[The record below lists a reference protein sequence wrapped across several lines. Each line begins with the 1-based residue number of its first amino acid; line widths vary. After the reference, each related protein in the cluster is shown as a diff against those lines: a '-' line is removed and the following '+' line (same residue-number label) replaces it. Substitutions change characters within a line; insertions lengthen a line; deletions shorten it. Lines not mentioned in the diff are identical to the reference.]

1 VRIFALSAALA
12 CALQSAYA
20 ANDGQ
25 LWEMTTQM
33 NVPGMPAGM
42 MQPRTQQ
49 VCQSKDFRSAHQS
62 DGKSRCTISNLK
74 ETPARVTYDIR
85 CEGKDAM
92 TGKAEFNFAQGRQ
105 KVDGTM
111 KMSSGD
117 GEMTMKMSGRNLG
130 SACDPQQAK
139 VARDEKMASAR
150 QQMDSMQRQGD
161 AEQIKICNEGLTK
174 MHPAG
179 FGMPGQCRINQ
190 DANCK
195 PILDGTS
202 SAVKSACNEKIGQ
215 FCQRYQTRDGLE
227 QISANRGAPEL
238 AAKLCGVPLAKVRA
252 NVCPAA
258 VKDNALMFIAHNCP
272 AEAKVIA
279 QKQCAGRSFTALDE
293 KYGQFCGAVRG
304 KMASSDEEDRGTG
317 QSAAQARQRPA
328 SQPAS
333 GAAKAPSTQDAA
345 QDAVKEGLGKLKG
358 LFGR

>member
-1 VRIFALSAALA
+1 VRIFALLAALT
-12 CALQSAYA
+12 CALQPAHA

-25 LWEMTTQM
+25 LWDMTVQM

-62 DGKSRCTISNLK
+62 DGKSRCTITNLK

-85 CEGKDAM
+85 CEGKEPM

-111 KMSSGD
+111 AMSSKD

-130 SACDPQQAK
+130 TACDPQQARRQQDEK
-139 VARDEKMASAR
+139 VASAK
-150 QQMDSMQRQGD
+150 QQMESIQRQGD
-161 AEQIKICNEGLTK
+161 AEQIKMCNEGLAK
-174 MHPAG
+174 MNPHG
-179 FGMPGQCRINQ
+179 FGMPGQCRITQ
-190 DANCK
+190 DPSCK
-195 PILDGTS
+195 AALDATS
-202 SAVKSACNEKIGQ
+202 PAVKSSCNEKMGQ

-227 QISANRGAPEL
+227 QIGANRGATEN

-252 NVCPAA
+252 NLCPAA
-258 VKDNALMFIAHNCP
+258 VKDNSLMFIAHQCP

-279 QKQCAGRSFTALDE
+279 QKQCAGRSFTSMDE

-304 KMASSDEEDRGTG
+304 KVASADDEDKPAAAR
-317 QSAAQARQRPA
+317 QRSAAQP
-328 SQPAS
+328 QPAS
-333 GAAKAPSTQDAA
+333 EAAKSAAPNTS
-345 QDAVKEGLGKLKG
+345 DAVKEGLGKLKG
-358 LFGR
+358 MFGR